1 MGQGQVS
8 RQKGRYTGKQ
18 PFTPAT
24 LETEEK
30 ETKGYPVCHTMTVAI
45 PAQPLLFIRQM
56 CGNSVSILIGSNLF
70 FKDPTRRKIY
80 HFDCKVGNTARKK
93 KMDMQVHYFAIKRF
107 W

>member
-30 ETKGYPVCHTMTVAI
+30 ETKGCPACHTMTVAI
-45 PAQPLLFIRQM
+45 PA
-56 CGNSVSILIGSNLF
+56 
-70 FKDPTRRKIY
+70 
-80 HFDCKVGNTARKK
+80 
-93 KMDMQVHYFAIKRF
+93 
-107 W
+107 